1 MLQILFLVGIFVS
14 TILAIFNYRKNLANI
29 YLSLFFFSISI
40 YSVVHYVLF
49 SSKSVTL
56 VALFFS
62 SDIGF
67 ITLLIGPMLFF
78 YTRSIVTDKSN
89 FKRTDVWHLI
99 PIGIFFISGIPH
111 LFMPWAQKLQFA
123 SEYLN
128 NNKVLVSEFSKSTNS
143 STPFLVMFFFRPVYI
158 LTYLAGSVGLFVK
171 HLRLRKQSHVFYHQK
186 FMYSWLTILYALML
200 ILIVS
205 HTAILYNHYIT
216 NSPTI
221 NNSIELIQ
229 TVSLFGLIG
238 LMFSPFLYPSIL
250 YGLPQ
255 IKTMQPIKT
264 SEPDSLITTY
274 PDEDEQNDDK
284 IEFERKE
291 LKLEEAYLN
300 SIDILINSSMRAHQ
314 PYLNPDFNMAMLSV
328 LINIPVHHLHYYF
341 KEIKKQSFTEFRNY
355 LRIEYAKKMILE
367 GKSKNFTLEAIAS
380 QSGFSSR
387 NTFLVSF
394 KKNENMT
401 PKEFLGNLKN

>member
-1 MLQILFLVGIFVS
+1 
-14 TILAIFNYRKNLANI
+14 
-29 YLSLFFFSISI
+29 
-40 YSVVHYVLF
+40 
-49 SSKSVTL
+49 
-56 VALFFS
+56 
-62 SDIGF
+62 
-67 ITLLIGPMLFF
+67 MLFF

>member
-1 MLQILFLVGIFVS
+1 
-14 TILAIFNYRKNLANI
+14 
-29 YLSLFFFSISI
+29 
-40 YSVVHYVLF
+40 
-49 SSKSVTL
+49 
-56 VALFFS
+56 
-62 SDIGF
+62 
-67 ITLLIGPMLFF
+67 
-78 YTRSIVTDKSN
+78 
-89 FKRTDVWHLI
+89 
-99 PIGIFFISGIPH
+99 
-111 LFMPWAQKLQFA
+111 
-123 SEYLN
+123 
-128 NNKVLVSEFSKSTNS
+128 
-143 STPFLVMFFFRPVYI
+143 
-158 LTYLAGSVGLFVK
+158 
-171 HLRLRKQSHVFYHQK
+171 
-186 FMYSWLTILYALML
+186 MYSWLTILYALML

-229 TVSLFGLIG
+229 TVSLIGLIG

-255 IKTMQPIKT
+255 IKTMQQIKT

-274 PDEDEQNDDK
+274 PEEDEQNDDK

-300 SIDILINSSMRAHQ
+300 SIDILIGSSMKAHQ
-314 PYLNPDFNMAMLSV
+314 PYLKPDFNMAMLSV

-341 KEIKKQSFTEFRNY
+341 KEIKKQPFTEFRNY
-355 LRIEYAKKMILE
+355 LRIEYAKKMIME